1 MSLVTLIFFQFKP
14 FKKIVFGLLDDLLSF
29 LDHSLGAI
37 HTHTIHI
44 YIYTLFIT
52 KDDGFN
58 GPSPGPLAASTRLPE
73 PLPPGTQLHAHT
85 RLISS
90 HASAP

>member
-37 HTHTIHI
+37 HTHYSHI
-44 YIYTLFIT
+44 YIYTIHHQ
-52 KDDGFN
+52 G
-58 GPSPGPLAASTRLPE
+58 
-73 PLPPGTQLHAHT
+73 
-85 RLISS
+85 
-90 HASAP
+90 